1 MCVQS
6 SASETVS
13 SSEYYDEEDDPV
25 DAASQYQVAAPP
37 PYVPVRSYDVNK
49 QRFFSSRGG
58 VGNNGHQHHQHQHQ
72 HGSAFVRRG
81 SSSGLLDLQPE
92 FPAREEVREWHG
104 GGGYRE
110 SSSSVYRRE
119 NYHHNN
125 YNDYHQQDHFIIMSN
140 ESGAD
145 AERALKTPP
154 NPGHS
159 DGGNTNTGAPFT
171 AGGGPLAM
179 ASGENGPA
187 SQVSGLQT
195 TPSNG
200 TFGAPSAAAS
210 SGAVTQKQQ
219 QQQQQQ
225 AGDNSNN
232 NSSGQKEANESEPA
246 PPPPL
251 PKPKP
256 LIKSKASVSPLH
268 VKRAA
273 AANKPTTPIRDTNG
287 NGNFDGSPPADGDF
301 LGPTAES
308 TGNGPTGGIRQPTTN
323 PNAPTRVLGGIKPR
337 KGGGWKAR
345 PDSESFALNNLSPT
359 DDDES
364 VPVVPRTVNV
374 NPVITTNVVVNRSK
388 IGSSGGGA
396 IGGGGRGGWG
406 ANQRRTSSSRVQS
419 PSGAVVQPIGSGA
432 APVPPSMDI
441 QSDQSSSQP
450 QTTPVHPALSL
461 AARTPSRTDL
471 SFDNIPGPSGLLPHN
486 PGVPGT
492 IGGNPQSRYSN
503 LSFWKAR
510 RVLFYRNGD
519 PFFPGV
525 EFRFKPGRDICTLE
539 ALQDKISARMDL
551 PRGARYI
558 FSMDGDRKYSLD
570 ELEDG
575 SSYVVSSF
583 KVFKVSAPIILAVF
597 EFYN

>member
-1 MCVQS
+1 MATAKRFTIRPNPQS

-13 SSEYYDEEDDPV
+13 SSEYYDEEDDLLV
-25 DAASQYQVAAPP
+25 DGANEYQVAAPP
-37 PYVPVRSYDVNK
+37 PYVPIRSYDVNK
-49 QRFFSSRGG
+49 QRYFSSRG
-58 VGNNGHQHHQHQHQ
+58 NNYGHQNQQY
-72 HGSAFVRRG
+72 GSAFVRRG
-81 SSSGLLDLQPE
+81 STSGFVDLRRPE
-92 FPAREEVREWHG
+92 LPREWHG
-104 GGGYRE
+104 GGCE
-110 SSSSVYRRE
+110 DSSYYRRE
-119 NYHHNN
+119 NYHYYHHR
-125 YNDYHQQDHFIIMSN
+125 NDPHSNFIIMSN

-154 NPGHS
+154 NPG
-159 DGGNTNTGAPFT
+159 DGGTSTNTGAPIT
-171 AGGGPLAM
+171 TTGTAAGGGLLT
-179 ASGENGPA
+179 ASGENGPS

-200 TFGAPSAAAS
+200 TFGANAAAP
-210 SGAVTQKQQ
+210 TLT

-225 AGDNSNN
+225 AGDNNNN
-232 NSSGQKEANESEPA
+232 NSNGQKEANESEPTA
-246 PPPPL
+246 PPP

-256 LIKSKASVSPLH
+256 LIKSKGSVSPLPL
-268 VKRAA
+268 KRATPA
-273 AANKPTTPIRDTNG
+273 AAINKPTTPIREPNG
-287 NGNFDGSPPADGDF
+287 NGNLDGSPLADGNP
-301 LGPTAES
+301 LGPTES
-308 TGNGPTGGIRQPTTN
+308 TGNGPPGSTSFRQPTN
-323 PNAPTRVLGGIKPR
+323 PNAPTRPLGGIKPR
-337 KGGGWKAR
+337 KGGWKAR
-345 PDSESFALNNLSPT
+345 PDSDSFANNNFSPT

-364 VPVVPRTVNV
+364 GPVVPRNVNV
-374 NPVITTNVVVNRSK
+374 NPVINSNVMVNRSK

-406 ANQRRTSSSRVQS
+406 ANQRRQVTSSSRVQS
-419 PSGAVVQPIGSGA
+419 PSGAGGIPPGAPIVGSGGA
-432 APVPPSMDI
+432 AQVPPSMDN

-450 QTTPVHPALSL
+450 QQPTTPVHPAVSI
-461 AARTPSRTDL
+461 AARSTSRTDL
-471 SFDNIPGPSGLLPHN
+471 SLENIPGPSGLLPHN

-539 ALQDKISARMDL
+539 ALLDKISARMDL

-583 KVFKVSAPIILAVF
+583 KVFKVGTL
-597 EFYN
+597 